1 MNIKIKELLLMS
13 GVFFLILF
21 LAYAL
26 ITIDLNVSPKISISK
41 NNISYNEEIYFN
53 FSEGEA
59 FLNNEEYISGTLI
72 DEEGFYTLVIV
83 DEFDNEFITF
93 FTLDFTSPEVEG
105 VDDDGIYNEPV
116 TISFNEGMALL
127 NGEIFSNNSVYDIEG
142 DHELEVLDEAG
153 NYTRINFTLDF
164 SPPEV
169 EGIEDEGIYNEAV
182 TITFSDGNAVLNGE
196 PFSKGTIVSE
206 EGEYNLTIEDVAGNI
221 TTINFTLDFTPP
233 EVYGVENNIVYDIVT
248 ISFNDGSAVLND
260 IPFINGTTVYT
271 DGFYVLVVTDI
282 AGNETVIEF
291 TIKDTLP
298 PEVYGVEN
306 GGIYFNPLTIIFS
319 EGTALLNGVP
329 FANEG
334 TVNEPGQY
342 LLEVTDEV
350 GNVTQIN
357 FVILDLTPPE
367 VYGVEDWGVYY
378 DPITITFNDG
388 IATLNDK
395 PFYNGTEVYEE
406 GDYILV
412 IRDQYGNQTVIRFK
426 IIYL

>member
-59 FLNNEEYISGTLI
+59 FLNNEEYISGTPI
-72 DEEGFYTLVIV
+72 NEEGFYTLLIV

-105 VDDDGIYNEPV
+105 IDDDGIYNEPV
-116 TISFNEGMALL
+116 TITFNEGMAFL
-127 NGEIFSNNSVYDIEG
+127 NGEIFSNNSVYNIEG
-142 DHELEVLDEAG
+142 DHELEVIDEAG

-164 SPPEV
+164 TPPEV

-182 TITFSDGNAVLNGE
+182 TITFNDGNAVLNGE

-206 EGEYNLTIEDVAGNI
+206 EGEYILTVEDVAGNI
-221 TTINFTLDFTPP
+221 TTVNFALDFTPP
-233 EVYGVENNIVYDIVT
+233 EVFGVIDGETSLALTITFSDGVAILNDQPFISGTIVNSFGDYILIVT
-248 ISFNDGSAVLND
+248 DL
-260 IPFINGTTVYT
+260 
-271 DGFYVLVVTDI
+271 
-282 AGNETVIEF
+282 AGNQSIIEF
-291 TIKDTLP
+291 TIGDSHP
-298 PEVYGVEN
+298 PEIYGVED
-306 GGIYFNPLTIIFS
+306 GGVYFNPVTITFS
-319 EGTALLNGVP
+319 EGSALLNDENFKSG
-329 FANEG
+329 ETIYESG
-334 TVNEPGQY
+334 EYQ
-342 LLEVTDEV
+342 LEVIDKA

-378 DPITITFNDG
+378 EPITITFNDG
-388 IATLNDK
+388 IATLNDE
-395 PFYNGTEVYEE
+395 PFNKGTEVSEQ